1 MSLLRTSRSHPLR
14 VDSFAV
20 GAAGG
25 RVGMASCPGKQGR
38 DVWGGHWSRDLAT
51 DVTAL
56 RDWGADVVVTLVEDH
71 ELELLK
77 VPQLGDAVQEAG
89 MAWRH
94 APIPDMHAPDERFE
108 ALWPA
113 LVAELKETLDRG
125 GRVAVH
131 CRAGLGRTGVVA
143 ALLAIEFG
151 DTPAQAIRRVRATRR
166 RVIETPGQ
174 RHYVYDYRPVTRPA
188 SGPRPTRSLG
198 GVRWVG
204 IAVVGLAG
212 VALCRRRRAAADV
225 A

>member
-1 MSLLRTSRSHPLR
+1 
-14 VDSFAV
+14 
-20 GAAGG
+20 
-25 RVGMASCPGKQGR
+25 
-38 DVWGGHWSRDLAT
+38 
-51 DVTAL
+51 
-56 RDWGADVVVTLVEDH
+56 
-71 ELELLK
+71 
-77 VPQLGDAVQEAG
+77 

-174 RHYVYDYRPVTRPA
+174 RRYVYDYRPVTRPA
-188 SGPRPTRSLG
+188 PGPHPTASVGWVL
-198 GVRWVG
+198 WVG
-204 IAVVGLAG
+204 IAVVVLAG